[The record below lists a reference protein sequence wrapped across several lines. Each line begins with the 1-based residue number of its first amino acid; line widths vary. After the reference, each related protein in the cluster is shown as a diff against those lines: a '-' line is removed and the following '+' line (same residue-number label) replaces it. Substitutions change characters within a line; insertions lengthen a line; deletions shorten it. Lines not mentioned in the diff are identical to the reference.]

1 MTFGLLVQKNVGT
14 LFEGYIW
21 GETNILDETK
31 ENSIANIGETK
42 MNKKIEIHSMRN
54 TRREKGKL
62 QKCSSEENC
71 NQTTWQAGLIEI

>member
-42 MNKKIEIHSMRN
+42 IYKKN
-54 TRREKGKL
+54 
-62 QKCSSEENC
+62 
-71 NQTTWQAGLIEI
+71 